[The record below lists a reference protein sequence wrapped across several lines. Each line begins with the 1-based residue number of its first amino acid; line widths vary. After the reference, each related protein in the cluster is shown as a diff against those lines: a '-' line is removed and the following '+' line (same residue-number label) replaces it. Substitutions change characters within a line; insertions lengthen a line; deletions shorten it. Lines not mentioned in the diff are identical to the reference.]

1 MLSAKKN
8 ICKVFGKHL
17 ALKFLKMFSFKNF
30 CGIFVT
36 SQVKNIM
43 NPFVRFFLWARSFL
57 KYLMKILN
65 LFPLKI
71 SIEIM

>member
-1 MLSAKKN
+1 MLSAKEN
-8 ICKVFGKHL
+8 ICKVFGKHF

-43 NPFVRFFLWARSFL
+43 NPFVRFDYGHEAF
-57 KYLMKILN
+57 
-65 LFPLKI
+65 
-71 SIEIM
+71 